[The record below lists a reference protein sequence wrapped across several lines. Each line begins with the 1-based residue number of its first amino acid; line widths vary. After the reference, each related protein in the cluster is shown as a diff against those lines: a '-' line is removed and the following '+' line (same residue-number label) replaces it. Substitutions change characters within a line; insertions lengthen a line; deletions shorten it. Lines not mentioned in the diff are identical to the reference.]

1 MEAASSSSAASS
13 SAVKA
18 ENNEANRPR
27 RMIKFPNKELPQI
40 TQPSRRKKTKKNID
54 LKFCRSVY
62 LELKKRQ
69 HSAYAYPFYEPV
81 DAEKLGIPEYPN
93 IIKNPMDLS
102 TIYNKLEKE
111 EYTSAEEFEA
121 DIRLMFDNCY
131 KFNAPGTDVYNMG
144 KQLEKVFDKKW
155 AERPIPQLSPTVREG
170 IKEEEESASDKESEQ
185 AKHLKALQKHLAA
198 LSSQLNQYRKSG
210 KAKNKKPTKKL
221 TKKPTKS
228 KSKSDADALTDAMP
242 KAKRRRISKAEIE
255 TIVKED
261 DDKELTADQKALLSK
276 RIEYLPQELMV
287 TLISMIQQSG
297 ATLMPEEGG
306 YELEIESIDTKTAK
320 KIYNFVMANTSE
332 PNGRKKRKI
341 PVKRKNQISEEEQI
355 KALEETLAKF
365 DNKSITS
372 NANIEANDSSDDD
385 SSDSQSSASS
395 GSESSGSDTV

>member
-131 KFNAPGTDVYNMG
+131 KFNAPGTDVYNM
-144 KQLEKVFDKKW
+144 
-155 AERPIPQLSPTVREG
+155 
-170 IKEEEESASDKESEQ
+170 

-210 KAKNKKPTKKL
+210 KTKNKKPTKKL

-341 PVKRKNQISEEEQI
+341 P
-355 KALEETLAKF
+355 AK
-365 DNKSITS
+365 
-372 NANIEANDSSDDD
+372 SS
-385 SSDSQSSASS
+385 
-395 GSESSGSDTV
+395 